1 VREPELPLGKTV
13 AYDAAYD
20 PDLLFPIAR
29 AVAALP
35 MHGWDV
41 WNAYE
46 LSWLDAIGKPMVAW
60 AEFWIPATSP
70 NIVESKSFKLYLNSL
85 NQHRLASA
93 EALQAMLERDIAR
106 CLGAELA
113 VRLHVPRDWDGLA
126 IRAPGG
132 RCLDDLPVAIEYY
145 EPAPQLLRLQ
155 SERVVEERL
164 FSRLL
169 RSRCPVTGQPDWAT
183 VSIYYRGP
191 EIDSAALLAYIVSFR
206 QHQDFH
212 EQCIERMFVD
222 ISRHCAPQR
231 LSVYGRYVRRGGLDI
246 NPYRSTDIGQPL
258 NLRDARQ

>member
-20 PDLLFPIAR
+20 PELLFPIAR
-29 AVAALP
+29 AATLP
-35 MHGWDV
+35 MHGWDI

-60 AEFWIPATSP
+60 AEFWMPATSP
-70 NIVESKSFKLYLNSL
+70 NIVESKSLKLYLNSL
-85 NQHRLASA
+85 NQHRVASVGD
-93 EALQAMLERDIAR
+93 LHAMLERDLAG
-106 CLGAELA
+106 CLGAELE
-113 VRLHVPRDWDGLA
+113 VRLHLPTDWDGLA
-126 IRAPGG
+126 TIAPVG
-132 RCLDDLPVAIEYY
+132 RCLDDLPIAIEFY

-183 VSIYYRGP
+183 VSIDYRGP
-191 EIDSAALLAYIVSFR
+191 EIDCAGLLAYIVSFR

-222 ISRHCAPQR
+222 ISRQCAPQR

-246 NPYRSTDIGQPL
+246 NPYRSTEPGRPH
-258 NLRDARQ
+258 NLRDLRQ